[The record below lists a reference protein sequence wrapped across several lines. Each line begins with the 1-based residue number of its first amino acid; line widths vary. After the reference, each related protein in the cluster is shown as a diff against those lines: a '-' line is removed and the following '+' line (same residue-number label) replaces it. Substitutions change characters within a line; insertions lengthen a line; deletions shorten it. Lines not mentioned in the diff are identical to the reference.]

1 MFKKLKHKFEE
12 VDKDLGIDPRSD
24 KLYAVTALFDT
35 PDQIMSAA
43 TKVASN
49 GYQKFDVHT
58 PYPVHGMDDAMQL
71 KPTKLGFFT
80 FFFAA
85 LGTICAFLM
94 IGYMVG
100 IDYKSIIGG
109 KPFFA
114 IPPSMPI
121 AFELTVLF
129 GAVATIALTLFLFNK
144 LPWINNPLVDTEYM
158 RRVSSDKYGIII
170 QSKDPK
176 FNVEEVVKLFETLG
190 SSHVSY
196 VNYFETQE
204 SNVKTPVFNGK
215 FIGLLASVFVVV
227 VAVTYFLLNVVIYN
241 VPFDWM
247 WNQARINPQTSS
259 TFFAD
264 GRGMRTP
271 VDGTVPRGHIPY
283 IYKGLSDSAVKNT
296 ANPLPLT
303 QEVLDKGK
311 SRFNTYC
318 SPCHGYY
325 GKGDSRMNGQFPNP
339 PSLHTDK
346 VRNWADGNIYHVV
359 MNGQNVMPSYA
370 KQVSRDDIWA
380 IIHYIRVLQ
389 RSQNAS
395 DADLEVK

>member
-1 MFKKLKHKFEE
+1 MFKKIKHKFIEA
-12 VDKDLGIDPRSD
+12 DKDLGIDPRTD

-35 PDQIMSAA
+35 PDQIMNAA
-43 TKVASN
+43 AKVASE
-49 GYQKFDVHT
+49 GYKKFDVHT

-85 LGTICAFLM
+85 LGTVSAFLM

-100 IDYKSIIGG
+100 IDYKNIIGG

-129 GAVATIALTLFLFNK
+129 GAVSTIALTLFLFNK
-144 LPWINNPLVDTEYM
+144 LPWANNPLIDTEYM
-158 RRVSSDKYGIII
+158 KRVSSDRYGIII

-176 FNVEEVVKLFETLG
+176 FNIDEVVKLFESLG
-190 SSHVSY
+190 SSQVSY
-196 VNYFETQE
+196 VNYFETRE
-204 SNVKTPVFNGK
+204 SKVKTPIFNGR

-227 VAVTYFLLNVVIYN
+227 VIVTYFLLNVVIFN

-247 WNQARINPQTSS
+247 WNQAKIKPQTSS

-264 GRGMRTP
+264 GRGMRNP
-271 VDGTVPRGHIPY
+271 VPGSVARGHLPY
-283 IYKGLSDSAVKNT
+283 LYKGMPDTSVKFT
-296 ANPLPLT
+296 ANPLPVTKEIL
-303 QEVLDKGK
+303 EKGK

-318 SPCHGYY
+318 SPCHGYF
-325 GKGDSRMNGQFPNP
+325 GKGDSRLNGQFPNP
-339 PSLHTDK
+339 PSLHSDK
-346 VRNWADGNIYHVV
+346 LKNWQDGNIYHVIV
-359 MNGQNVMPSYA
+359 NGQNVMPGYA
-370 KQVSRDDIWA
+370 KQISGDDIWA
-380 IIHYIRVLQ
+380 IVHYIRALQ

-395 DADLEVK
+395 DADLELK